1 MFTTRS
7 FPTVFVALAVLFVPA
22 SIAAAGSERAAG
34 DSASEIEQLVFPEAD
49 MVSLQ
54 ARGDRV
60 LDELSE
66 LYLRSDVP
74 RRVAI
79 ASVFYRLGWKSDAA
93 KRALLEDIHTEDESL
108 RLQVQ
113 WALGRVSDDP
123 DVVDILIDNMRHDT
137 NPLFRDKAACALS
150 YDQIHLSEKQK
161 LRLYERLIA
170 ALSDETPQVRAI
182 AIKSLQIHTG
192 QTKSFRYNAPP
203 EQRARSVR
211 EWTQWLD
218 NYRSSF

>member
-1 MFTTRS
+1 MAATGNQ
-7 FPTVFVALAVLFVPA
+7 LAA
-22 SIAAAGSERAAG
+22 RDTG
-34 DSASEIEQLVFPEAD
+34 SEIESLVFPEPD
-49 MVSLQ
+49 LVSLQ
-54 ARGDRV
+54 ARGDQV
-60 LDELSE
+60 LDQLAE
-66 LYLRSDVP
+66 LYRRSDVP
-74 RRVAI
+74 RRVTI
-79 ASVFYRLGWKSDAA
+79 ASVFYRLGWKSEAA
-93 KRALLEDIHTEDESL
+93 KRALLEDIHTDDEAL

-123 DVVDILIDNMRHDT
+123 AVVDSLIDNMRRDA

-161 LRLYERLIA
+161 LRLYELLIA

-211 EWTQWLD
+211 EWTQWLED
-218 NYRSSF
+218 YRSSF